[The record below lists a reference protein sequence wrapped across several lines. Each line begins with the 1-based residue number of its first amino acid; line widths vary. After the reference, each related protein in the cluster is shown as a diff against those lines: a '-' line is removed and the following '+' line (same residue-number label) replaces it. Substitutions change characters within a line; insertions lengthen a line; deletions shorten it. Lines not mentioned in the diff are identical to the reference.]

1 MDDVGRRGGARRPW
15 FGQQF
20 GLQNTGQLVN
30 GTTGTPG
37 ADIDAPE
44 AWDLG
49 VRIEIFVTA
58 PRTYG
63 KYTRFVI
70 RSGRPPARID
80 RCVLNKTAKPI
91 ACPAG

>member
-1 MDDVGRRGGARRPW
+1 MPVRRSRGREQRFRE
-15 FGQQF
+15 
-20 GLQNTGQLVN
+20 LQRTLRN
-30 GTTGTPG
+30 
-37 ADIDAPE
+37 
-44 AWDLG
+44 G